1 MSLTAADLEE
11 LKSQLRERAVSL
23 RKEMESKLDEATG
36 EAHDAGAR
44 GDSGDRSFAAAES
57 EVDAGEAQRDQGE
70 LGAIERTLARIEDG
84 SYGVCAECGADIPI
98 ERLRAQPLASRC
110 TKCQSD
116 REAREGRFR

>member
-84 SYGVCAECGADIPI
+84 SYGVCVECGADIPI

-110 TKCQSD
+110 TKCQS
-116 REAREGRFR
+116 ARETRESRFR

>member
-1 MSLTAADLEE
+1 YWVHCRSKQTRGSGMSLSAAEREE
-11 LKSQLRERAVSL
+11 LKLQLRERALVL
-23 RKEMESKLDEATG
+23 RREMESKLDEATG
-36 EAHDAGAR
+36 EARDAGAR

-98 ERLRAQPLASRC
+98 ERLRAQPLA
-110 TKCQSD
+110 
-116 REAREGRFR
+116 